1 MAPVRLTREV
11 EGFVFNRL
19 QGALLREAYCLVRDG
34 VASVADID
42 AVVRLGLGRRW
53 GVLGPFATSDLN
65 TRGGIERHAQVMG
78 PAYARMGLERGQN
91 DPWTPELVARVAAE
105 LHEYQPLSD
114 WSDNVVRRDR
124 ALMRLLTASRSGERR
139 NG

>member
-1 MAPVRLTREV
+1 
-11 EGFVFNRL
+11 
-19 QGALLREAYCLVRDG
+19 
-34 VASVADID
+34 
-42 AVVRLGLGRRW
+42 
-53 GVLGPFATSDLN
+53 
-65 TRGGIERHAQVMG
+65 
-78 PAYARMGLERGQN
+78 MGLERGQN